1 MSISKSFPWKKIEE
15 KPQNYE
21 IVRILIEDVA
31 SVFDKSVNN
40 SIIKQP
46 DNLLKYF
53 IKHFNFDAWFSN
65 ISFEEKTTNLKKKD
79 KIIAENEKN
88 QIEKDFSQFIID
100 PNKHL
105 MEIRF
110 FLFET
115 SSIFYLFVWFV
126 HIYENRTKIKK
137 KLLLDAIISSNR
149 LLDSNILTNP
159 NYIKGFQT
167 IQEKM
172 QKLVSDKM
180 YDTLFSNPKLM
191 IDCTFQQQRK
201 NVQLYAEQKNVLSL
215 IHDKIQTDAPLL
227 IGNQMPTGQGKSF
240 LSVPLAYMLSKERRV
255 DKKKC
260 VLFACPNELVN
271 EDVASN
277 ALVGCELHLWLAK
290 VLLTDVFVPSGE
302 KDVFGKDKLVL
313 KRQAHVL
320 LRPYKRCFPSTW
332 KQVYKKKEDEK
343 LKNGSI
349 EQQWKYYVKAT
360 GKVPDIVVAD
370 LESCYE
376 LLKHKE
382 SLMITNELCGN
393 PFVAYIDEFN
403 TTRNDNEVVAKICH
417 YLPKQ
422 SVILSSIL
430 PRFEHIPSVVD
441 YFCNQFKT
449 TEEESCVRICS
460 SDVNIPCVIIGPDG
474 YVYFAHHL
482 VKSIEQLDVL
492 IEEIKTNPR
501 IRRTYSPKHVYFWI
515 KSIEHILPSELKFEV
530 NFPNIGMITLKNVVT
545 FVEKIFC
552 FWRDTWGEHNE
563 VFQSYKP
570 KQMHPVELD
579 KIFTKQSIF
588 YEGKTLFTANNID
601 EKIPNYTKNLY
612 SDAEEKFPHKDYI
625 KIDKLLIEQERKKKN
640 LDKAHKSSVHS
651 TKSKQGNSKERMT
664 KLDSMMRTN
673 EINEQMEDT
682 DISIP
687 KEFIINSNEH
697 FEKFH
702 PNVKN
707 QWSDNKQ
714 VYLENEYF
722 SSFSNDEIYQMFSG
736 IGIYSRSK
744 QTDYQR
750 QQVMQKYSKFSFFC
764 SGMDVVYGT
773 NLAALENIVIDAEF
787 ASTTSIPTLYQLM
800 GRVGRIGRSYHANII
815 TTDMPTVSKL
825 LSMDQNCEIDN
836 DIENCFLKSSI

>member
-1 MSISKSFPWKKIEE
+1 MSVSKSFPWKKIEE
-15 KPQNYE
+15 KPHNYE
-21 IVRILIEDVA
+21 TVRILIEDVA
-31 SVFDKSVNN
+31 SVFDKSINN
-40 SIIKQP
+40 SNIKQP

-53 IKHFNFDAWFSN
+53 IKNFKLDTWFPN
-65 ISFEEKTTNLKKKD
+65 ISIEEKKTKLKAKD
-79 KIIAENEKN
+79 KIIAENEKI
-88 QIEKDFSQFIID
+88 QIEKDFSQFVID
-100 PNKHL
+100 PNKHV
-105 MEIRF
+105 MEIRY
-110 FLFET
+110 FLFEV
-115 SSIFYLFVWFV
+115 SSLFYLFVWFV
-126 HIYENRTKIKK
+126 HIYENRTKIKRK
-137 KLLLDAIISSNR
+137 MLLDAIISSNR
-149 LLDSNILTNP
+149 LMDSNILTNP
-159 NYIKGFQT
+159 NYIKGFQC

-172 QKLVSDKM
+172 QKLVTDKM

-201 NVQLYAEQKNVLSL
+201 NVQLYTEQKNVLSL
-215 IHDKIQTDAPLL
+215 IHVKIQKDEPLL

-240 LSVPLAYMLSKERRV
+240 LSVPLAYMLSKERRAE
-255 DKKKC
+255 KKKC

-271 EDVASN
+271 EDIASN
-277 ALVGCELHLWLAK
+277 ALVGCDLHLWLAK
-290 VLLTDVFVPSGE
+290 VLLTDVYVPNGE
-302 KDVFGKDKLVL
+302 KDIFGKDILEP

-349 EQQWKYYVKAT
+349 EQQWKYYVNAT
-360 GKVPDIVVAD
+360 GRVPDIVVAD

-382 SLMITNELCGN
+382 SLMITKQLCGN

-403 TTRNDNEVVAKICH
+403 TTRRDNEIVAKICNH
-417 YLPKQ
+417 LPKQ

-430 PRFEHIPSVVD
+430 PKFEHIPSLVNH
-441 YFCNQFKT
+441 FCNKFNT
-449 TEEESCVRICS
+449 TEKESCVRICS

-474 YVYFAHHL
+474 FVYFAHHL
-482 VKSIEQLDVL
+482 VESVEQLDVL

-515 KSIEHILPSELKFEV
+515 KSIEQILPPELKFEI

-545 FVEKIFC
+545 FVEKILC
-552 FWRDTWGEHNE
+552 FWRDTWGENNE

-570 KQMHPVELD
+570 KQMHPVELN

-588 YEGKTLFTANNID
+588 YEGKTLFTANNI
-601 EKIPNYTKNLY
+601 EERIPIYTKELY
-612 SDAEEKFPHKDYI
+612 SDKKGNFPHKDYI
-625 KIDKLLIEQERKKKN
+625 KIDKLLLEQERKRKN
-640 LDKAHKSSVHS
+640 LDKAQKSSVHA
-651 TKSKQGNSKERMT
+651 TKSKQGNSKERMS
-664 KLDSMMRTN
+664 KLDSMMRVN
-673 EINEQMEDT
+673 EINEQMEDV
-682 DISIP
+682 DIHIP

-707 QWSDNKQ
+707 QWSDNQQ

-736 IGIYSRSK
+736 IGVYSRNK

-750 QQVMQKYSKFSFFC
+750 QQVMRKYSKFSFFC

-773 NLAALENIVIDAEF
+773 NLAALENIVIDADF

-836 DIENCFLKSSI
+836 DIENFLKGSV